1 MSRCPP
7 TVLELISMVC
17 ILLGS
22 SLEDEQMS
30 SYCVGTRIHGM
41 YTVGIIAGR

>member
-7 TVLELISMVC
+7 TALELLSMVC

-30 SYCVGTRIHGM
+30 YCVGTPIHGM